1 LVSSANLKR
10 GAIYALAA
18 AAGLGAVTTQAKF
31 VYADGGNALTLI
43 LWRFAISGAAIGIV
57 ILVKRYSFKID
68 REYRRSTLL
77 LGVIWSGAMICYLLS
92 IETISVSLAVLILY
106 SYPVLVLLVSLLQG
120 ILKPSLALVGVF
132 VLAFTG
138 IALMLGGIEM
148 QFSAA
153 GVIFALLAASGAA
166 YTFLKG
172 SAIAPLMNPV
182 VLTFWVNLLGIFII
196 LPMVYGNYA
205 MPVSSTG
212 MLYLAGATLCYLV
225 AILAQFEA
233 LAILSAARAA
243 FIFNLEPVVSI
254 LLALVFLGETLT
266 VIQWVGATMVI
277 AVLFSFN
284 RISGTSAQAAEPSR

>member
-1 LVSSANLKR
+1 MDGLANLKR

-43 LWRFAISGAAIGIV
+43 LWRFAISSVAIGIV

-132 VLAFTG
+132 
-138 IALMLGGIEM
+138 
-148 QFSAA
+148 
-153 GVIFALLAASGAA
+153 
-166 YTFLKG
+166 
-172 SAIAPLMNPV
+172 
-182 VLTFWVNLLGIFII
+182 
-196 LPMVYGNYA
+196 
-205 MPVSSTG
+205 
-212 MLYLAGATLCYLV
+212 
-225 AILAQFEA
+225 
-233 LAILSAARAA
+233 
-243 FIFNLEPVVSI
+243 
-254 LLALVFLGETLT
+254 
-266 VIQWVGATMVI
+266 
-277 AVLFSFN
+277 
-284 RISGTSAQAAEPSR
+284 